1 MANTY
6 LDPVRLEAAKDAY
19 TTRRVDHDRLKTLI
33 DGTQTPSAG
42 DLVLARVVEIGQ
54 HEKIEHPSGRRAQL
68 FPDDEILVCYGN
80 RYAPDQFE
88 AHVPPELDACDL
100 VAGGGVASRMVSAHE
115 GMDPPTAIEP
125 IGLVGDADARVFN
138 LRTAAL
144 PPIVPS
150 GERPFTIA
158 VVGTSM
164 NAGKTTAAA
173 HLVRGL
179 ARSGRRVGAAK
190 LTGTGAGKD
199 PWLMADA
206 GASLTYDFV
215 DAGHP
220 STYMIPDRS
229 FLDIAQLLT
238 AHLAHEGMEAVVL
251 EIADGLYQ
259 RETGSL
265 LEMPAFQAGID
276 IFFFAAGDA
285 MGGAAGVSW
294 LQERNLPV
302 RGLTGLLTAS
312 PLAIEEASAAVDV
325 PVLDLET
332 LSDPGIAERLMMK
345 RDRPTLL
352 PAAAA

>member
-1 MANTY
+1 MANIH
-6 LDPVRLEAAKDAY
+6 LEPSRLQAAKNAY
-19 TTRRVDHDRLKTLI
+19 TTRRVDHDRLITLI
-33 DGTQTPSAG
+33 DGHHTPAAG

-54 HEKIEHPSGRRAQL
+54 HEKIERPTGRRAQL
-68 FPDDEILVCYGN
+68 FPGDEILVAYGN

-88 AHVPPELDACDL
+88 AHVPPDLDACHL
-100 VAGGGVASRMVSAHE
+100 VAGGGVASRMASSHE
-115 GMDPPTAIEP
+115 EMDPPTTIEP
-125 IGLVGDADARVFN
+125 IGLIGDADGRVFN
-138 LRTAAL
+138 LRSAAL
-144 PPIVPS
+144 PPITPA
-150 GERPFTIA
+150 GKRPFTIA

-164 NAGKTTAAA
+164 NAGKTTSAA

-179 ARSGRRVGAAK
+179 ARGGRRVGAAK

-229 FLDIAQLLT
+229 FLDIARLLT
-238 AHLAHEGMEAVVL
+238 AHLTHGGMEAVVL

-259 RETGSL
+259 CETSSL
-265 LEMPAFQAGID
+265 LEEPAFQAGID
-276 IFFFAAGDA
+276 VILFAAGDA

-294 LQERNLPV
+294 LQERKLPV

-312 PLAIEEASAAVDV
+312 PLAMEEANAAVDV
-325 PVLDLET
+325 PILNLEA
-332 LSDPGIAERLMMK
+332 LSDPGVAERLMTK
-345 RDRPTLL
+345 CGRPTLL

>member
-6 LDPVRLEAAKDAY
+6 LDPDRLRAAKNAY
-19 TTRRVDHDRLKTLI
+19 TTRRVNHDRLVTLI
-33 DGTQTPSAG
+33 NGHHTPSAG

-88 AHVPPELDACDL
+88 AHIPPDLDACHL
-100 VAGGGVASRMVSAHE
+100 VAGGGVASRMVSSHE
-115 GMDPPTAIEP
+115 EMDPPTAIEP
-125 IGLVGDADARVFN
+125 VGLVGDADAKVFN
-138 LRTAAL
+138 LRAAAL
-144 PPIVPS
+144 PPTAPAA
-150 GERPFTIA
+150 ERPFTIA

-164 NAGKTTAAA
+164 NAGKTTSAAY
-173 HLVRGL
+173 LVRGL

-206 GASLTYDFV
+206 GASLTYDFI

-229 FLDIAQLLT
+229 CLDIAQLLT
-238 AHLAHEGMEAVVL
+238 AHLAHGGMEAVVL
-251 EIADGLYQ
+251 EIADGLFQ
-259 RETGSL
+259 RETASL
-265 LEMPAFQAGID
+265 LEMAAFQAGVDVIL
-276 IFFFAAGDA
+276 FAAGDA

-312 PLAIEEASAAVDV
+312 PLAIAEAKAAVNV
-325 PVLDLET
+325 PVLDLEA
-332 LSDPGIAERLMMK
+332 LSDPGIADQLMTK
-345 RDRPTLL
+345 SGRPTLL